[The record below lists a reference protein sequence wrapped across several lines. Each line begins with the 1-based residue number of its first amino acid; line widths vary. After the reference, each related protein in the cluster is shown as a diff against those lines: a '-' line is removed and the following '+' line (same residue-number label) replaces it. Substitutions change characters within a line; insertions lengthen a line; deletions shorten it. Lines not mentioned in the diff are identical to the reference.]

1 VKTTIT
7 NRARLLL
14 LVGFGAL
21 TLMACTPEEQV
32 LWDLFVEKH
41 ESELQIIADRT
52 AGGPSD
58 AQLARL
64 RNCESHGIYTAVSS
78 SGRYRGAY
86 QFSQSTWNST
96 AGGFLDA
103 YVSIDPAKAAP
114 HIQDAMARL
123 LWKHSG
129 TSPWPHCGPKAR

>member
-1 VKTTIT
+1 VKTTIS

-21 TLMACTPEEQV
+21 ALMACTPEEQV

-64 RNCESHGIYTAVSS
+64 RNCESNGNYGAVSS

-86 QFSQSTWNST
+86 QFSRSTWNST

-103 YVSIDPAKAAP
+103 YVNIDPAKAAP